1 MSSTYKNLGTN
12 DKVVTKTLLYENV
25 PLTGTIVSGAY
36 ATAQGNESNVYRYGH
51 GMFQT
56 VYDYP
61 YSSASANSLFDIT
74 AGYSK
79 QSPSYSNYSTQNSS
93 KVNIYNQM
101 AKVLNGVDPT
111 GSVLKFDVDGNT
123 STTST
128 YIDNAIFL
136 TFSRLLVKDEIKKGS
151 FNLRLN
157 LAGTGRSYLGALTGT
172 IVDYSGTLNPPSY
185 GSNSPV
191 GEYGILYL
199 TENNAAFPN
208 GDKKVGLIYYQ
219 AGVAV
224 LNANIF
230 AQKGATDPAT
240 SYATSSLGQLL
251 NGDVMH
257 NLTSS
262 YSNIQTLF
270 TSASIDTIADS
281 VRTRINNIQL
291 QNTTELNSTIYFLR
305 LDNDEFN
312 YSSNP
317 TYVSASSIR
326 VKNGN
331 PMNSAVSYITTAG
344 LYSSQNELMAVA
356 KLSEPIKKSEDQSLI
371 LRVRLDY

>member
-1 MSSTYKNLGTN
+1 MSSTYKNLGPN
-12 DKVVTKTLLYENV
+12 DKVVSKTLLYENV
-25 PLTGTIVSGAY
+25 PVTGTIVSGAY
-36 ATAQGNESNVYRYGH
+36 VASAGVESNIYRYGH

-61 YSSASANSLFDIT
+61 YASSSANSLFDIT
-74 AGYSK
+74 AGYNK
-79 QSPSYSNYSTQNSS
+79 QSLSYNVGSTQNST

-111 GSVLKFDVDGNT
+111 GSVIPFDMDGNT
-123 STTST
+123 STSNTT
-128 YIDNAIFL
+128 IDNALFI

-151 FNLRLN
+151 FSLRMN
-157 LAGTGRSYLGALTGT
+157 LAGQNRAALGALTGT
-172 IVDYSGTLNPPSY
+172 IIDYSGTLNPPSF
-185 GSNSPV
+185 GTNSPV
-191 GEYGILYL
+191 GEYGILYIS
-199 TENNAAFPN
+199 ESNAAYPN
-208 GDKKVGLIYYQ
+208 PDKRVGLIYYQ

-224 LNANIF
+224 LNANLF
-230 AQKGATDPAT
+230 AQSSSASPALG
-240 SYATSSLGQLL
+240 YATSSLGQLL
-251 NGDVMH
+251 YGDMMYT
-257 NLTSS
+257 LTSS
-262 YSNIQTLF
+262 YTNIQTLM
-270 TSASIDTIADS
+270 TSASIDDIGNAL
-281 VRTRINNIQL
+281 RTRINNVQL
-291 QNTTELNSTIYFLR
+291 QNTTELNSSIYFLR

-317 TYVSASSIR
+317 TYVSSSAIR